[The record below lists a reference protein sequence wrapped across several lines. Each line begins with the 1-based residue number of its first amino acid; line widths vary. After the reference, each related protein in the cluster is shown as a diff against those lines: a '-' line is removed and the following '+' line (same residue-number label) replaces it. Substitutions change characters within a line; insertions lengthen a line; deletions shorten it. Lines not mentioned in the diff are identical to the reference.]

1 MPVKPIP
8 DGYHTATPYL
18 VVQGAKE
25 AIKFY
30 QDAFGAQELLRF
42 EQGDKILHA
51 EVKIG
56 DSPIMLADE
65 MPEMGYRGPKAF
77 GGTPVSLM
85 LYVTDVDRVYAQA
98 VAAGAQA
105 VRPVRDEFYGDR
117 CGNLIDPF
125 GHCWMVATHKE
136 DLSPE
141 EIDRRFKAMGAEQ
154 PA

>member
-18 VVQGAKE
+18 VVDGAKE

-30 QDAFGAQELLRF
+30 QDAFGAQELLRL
-42 EQGDKILHA
+42 EHGDKIAHA

-56 DSPIMLADE
+56 DSPIMLSDE

-105 VRPVRDEFYGDR
+105 VRPVQDEFYGDR
-117 CGNLIDPF
+117 CGKLIDPF

>member
-1 MPVKPIP
+1 MPAKPIP

-30 QDAFGAQELLRF
+30 QEAFGARELLRLDY
-42 EQGDKILHA
+42 GDKIAHA
-51 EVKIG
+51 EVQIG
-56 DSPIMLADE
+56 DSPIMLSDE
-65 MPEMGYRGPKAF
+65 MPEMGYRGPKAI
-77 GGTPVSLM
+77 GGTPVSIM

-98 VAAGAQA
+98 VAAGAEA
-105 VRPVRDEFYGDR
+105 VRPVQDEFYGDR
-117 CGNLIDPF
+117 CGKLIDPF
-125 GHCWMVATHKE
+125 GHVWMVATHKE

-141 EIDRRFKAMGAEQ
+141 EIDRRFKAMSAAQ

>member
-18 VVQGAKE
+18 VVDGAKE

-30 QDAFGAQELLRF
+30 QDAFGAQELLRL
-42 EQGDKILHA
+42 EHGDKIAHA

-56 DSPIMLADE
+56 DSPIMLSDE

-105 VRPVRDEFYGDR
+105 VRPVQDEFYGDR
-117 CGNLIDPF
+117 CGKLIDPF
-125 GHCWMVATHKE
+125 GHVWMVATHKE

>member
-30 QDAFGAQELLRF
+30 QDAFGARELLRL
-42 EQGDKILHA
+42 EQGDKIMHA

-105 VRPVRDEFYGDR
+105 VRPVQDEFYGDR
-117 CGNLIDPF
+117 CGKLIDPF

-141 EIDRRFKAMGAEQ
+141 EIDRRFKALGTEQ